1 MADGADRD
9 PVMNL
14 GHIAAWGALV
24 ATLLTASRLRYT
36 KMTRDHIVFV
46 PSDNRV
52 RVVGGGSGILP
63 IAWPS
68 EARLHHED
76 IALFRSE
83 FGSSLTAALR
93 LGYVYR
99 LGPIGEWIFFE
110 PDDGSAV
117 FAPSPGP
124 WSEEWDAPADELRLG
139 NDCSLDSKEMADTM
153 AMGSTYRRQGD
164 LVAAK
169 RCFMRCCLAATAS
182 VNEVAMAAALGN
194 LATAYRDEGRWLR
207 VFALSVVA
215 AFLAST
221 LPSEAQDWIG
231 WLLNEARTHEPTA
244 SDRIASF
251 AGDRARIGESFP
263 ELIWRLED
271 CAIQGE
277 LARETRATDG

>member
-1 MADGADRD
+1 MADGADRE

-24 ATLLTASRLRYT
+24 ATQLTASRVRYT

-63 IAWPS
+63 IGWPS

-76 IALFRSE
+76 IALFHSE
-83 FGSSLTAALR
+83 FGSSLTSALR
-93 LGYVYR
+93 LGYGYR

-117 FAPSPGP
+117 FAPPPGP
-124 WSEEWDAPADELRLG
+124 WSEEWDAPTDELRLG
-139 NDCSLDSKEMADTM
+139 NDCSLDANEMADTM

-169 RCFMRCCLAATAS
+169 RCFMRCCLAAIAS
-182 VNEVAMAAALGN
+182 VNEVAMAVALGN

-207 VFALSVVA
+207 VFASSVVA

-231 WLLNEARTHEPTA
+231 RLLNETSTHEPTA
-244 SDRIASF
+244 SDRMATF
-251 AGDRARIGESFP
+251 AEDRARMRESFP
-263 ELIWRLED
+263 EIIWRLED
-271 CAIQGE
+271 YAIQGE
-277 LARETRATDG
+277 LARETSSS

>member
-99 LGPIGEWIFFE
+99 LGPIGEWIFLSLTTARLCL
-110 PDDGSAV
+110 PRRLDL
-117 FAPSPGP
+117 GP
-124 WSEEWDAPADELRLG
+124 RSGMHQLTSCVWAMTAASILRRWRIPWQWV
-139 NDCSLDSKEMADTM
+139 
-153 AMGSTYRRQGD
+153 RRI
-164 LVAAK
+164 
-169 RCFMRCCLAATAS
+169 
-182 VNEVAMAAALGN
+182 
-194 LATAYRDEGRWLR
+194 EGRATSSQLR
-207 VFALSVVA
+207 G
-215 AFLAST
+215 ASCGAVL
-221 LPSEAQDWIG
+221 LPQ
-231 WLLNEARTHEPTA
+231 HP
-244 SDRIASF
+244 
-251 AGDRARIGESFP
+251 
-263 ELIWRLED
+263 
-271 CAIQGE
+271 
-277 LARETRATDG
+277 